1 MSKVYFTSDLHF
13 GHASIVKFSGQWRKG
28 SNSEEHDEW
37 LIEEINKV
45 VRKRDVL
52 YILGDIS
59 MGNVGHNNNGIGV
72 YNLSKVGRL
81 NGTKKFILGNHDDM
95 PIDSYRQYAQVIRG
109 MDRYK
114 GFWISHCPIHPH
126 ELRGRK
132 NIHGHVHANSITK
145 SPMDNR
151 LDMNYVN
158 VCVEANIM
166 RNGTPIVEFEEL
178 KSSVGGHMEGAFKQ

>member
-1 MSKVYFTSDLHF
+1 VSKVYFTSDTHF
-13 GHASIVKFSGQWRKG
+13 GHASIVKFVGQWRKG

-52 YILGDIS
+52 YILGDIA
-59 MGNVGHNNNGIGV
+59 MGKPGTVDKRGIGW

-95 PIDSYRQYAQVIRG
+95 TIEAYRQYAQIIRG

-114 GFWISHCPIHPH
+114 GFWLSHCPIHPQ

-132 NIHGHVHANSITK
+132 NIHGHVHANSI
-145 SPMDNR
+145 PDDN
-151 LDMNYVN
+151 YIN
-158 VCVEANIM
+158 VCVEANMM
-166 RNGTPIVEFEEL
+166 RNGTPIIEFEEL
-178 KSSVGGHMEGAFKQ
+178 KNRKRLENED